1 MRQVLAPVNVE
12 EVLGLTID
20 ACNSCPRFK
29 PPRAASSTPRQGLR
43 SRPRVSFNIWFSSK
57 LMALERIHSLP
68 LIVLVCRLRG
78 QLESRINLIPRE
90 RGPKLPTPIVGI
102 RAGCS
107 FDRGMKTGPPRNARG
122 GRTIILTILTLVGE
136 QRQVQTH
143 RVGREASLPKVRS
156 YGENISLIP
165 RSAVRMLTNAIFG
178 SGQSPS
184 CQVQHS
190 FVLLV
195 FQNWLW
201 AANFSSIIDP
211 TLWKTEPGG
220 ERK

>member
-1 MRQVLAPVNVE
+1 MQLLPTFQATACGEFNPPARAQAQAP
-12 EVLGLTID
+12 
-20 ACNSCPRFK
+20 
-29 PPRAASSTPRQGLR
+29 
-43 SRPRVSFNIWFSSK
+43 SFVNIWFSSK

-143 RVGREASLPKVRS
+143 RVGREASL
-156 YGENISLIP
+156 
-165 RSAVRMLTNAIFG
+165 T
-178 SGQSPS
+178 
-184 CQVQHS
+184 
-190 FVLLV
+190 
-195 FQNWLW
+195 
-201 AANFSSIIDP
+201 
-211 TLWKTEPGG
+211 
-220 ERK
+220 